1 MGRIVGMAGR
11 INEED
16 IALVR
21 ERARIDE
28 VVGEYVALRN
38 AGGGS
43 LKGLCPFH
51 DEKTPS
57 FQVTPSRGLFF
68 CFGCGEGGD
77 TISFVQ
83 KIDNL
88 TFVEAVQRLAD
99 KVGVQLRIVDDG
111 RPGLEPGLRMQ
122 ILAANEAAAE
132 FFQAQM
138 STKEGQIAR
147 DFVAGRGFSQ
157 DAAVQFGMGYAPR
170 GGHVLRDHL
179 LAKGFTPKALIESG
193 LVRSQGWDFFQGR
206 VLWPIK
212 DSGKS
217 VLGFGARRVYDDDRL
232 PAKYVNTPET
242 PVYKKSHVLYGL
254 DMARANIGKKS
265 QAVIVEG
272 YTDVMAAHLSGIDTA
287 VAACGTAFGEDHARL
302 IQRLMGNSG
311 SLNGEVIFTFD
322 GDAAGQKAALKVF
335 RGDKQFSAQTYVAIE
350 PTGLDPCDLL
360 MQRGPEAVRELV
372 ARRIPLYRYVM
383 ENTVSQ
389 FDLDRADGRVAAVRA
404 AAPLVTSIRDQ
415 SLVDGYLRELSQV
428 VGADIDLVRREV
440 FRAGKQHHAVTVV
453 PPPQPQQPAGIPW
466 PDPADISLS
475 VERGFLKLVLQYP
488 DLFDEDWDQVE
499 VEDLRHPA
507 YQAVFEAILSVP
519 RGQENWAEEVGKATS
534 DPQVKQLEVALLVEP
549 ILREEPDQSYA
560 AAYAARVRLLS
571 ITDDIAN
578 LKSRLQRTNPNQD
591 RKLYDAM
598 FSDLVTLEALRKS
611 LILAGGATSA

>member
-1 MGRIVGMAGR
+1 M
-11 INEED
+11 
-16 IALVR
+16 
-21 ERARIDE
+21 
-28 VVGEYVALRN
+28 
-38 AGGGS
+38 
-43 LKGLCPFH
+43 
-51 DEKTPS
+51 
-57 FQVTPSRGLFF
+57 
-68 CFGCGEGGD
+68 
-77 TISFVQ
+77 
-83 KIDNL
+83 
-88 TFVEAVQRLAD
+88 
-99 KVGVQLRIVDDG
+99 
-111 RPGLEPGLRMQ
+111 
-122 ILAANEAAAE
+122 
-132 FFQAQM
+132 
-138 STKEGQIAR
+138 
-147 DFVAGRGFSQ
+147 
-157 DAAVQFGMGYAPR
+157 
-170 GGHVLRDHL
+170 
-179 LAKGFTPKALIESG
+179 
-193 LVRSQGWDFFQGR
+193 
-206 VLWPIK
+206 LWPIK

-254 DMARANIGKKS
+254 DLARANIGKKS

-287 VAACGTAFGEDHARL
+287 VAACGTAFGDDHARL

-335 RGDKQFSAQTYVAIE
+335 RGDNQFSSQTYVAVE

-389 FDLDRADGRVAAVRA
+389 FDLDRADGRVAAIRA

-428 VGADIDLVRREV
+428 VGTDVDLVRREV
-440 FRAGKQHHAVTVV
+440 SHTRRQHRSEPQLTIV
-453 PPPQPQQPAGIPW
+453 PPPEPQQGSGIPW
-466 PDPADISLS
+466 PDPADVSLS
-475 VERGFLKLVLQYP
+475 AERGFLKLALQHP
-488 DLFDEDWDQVE
+488 DLFNEEWDQVE

-507 YQAVFEAILSVP
+507 YQAVFEAVLAVP
-519 RGQENWAEEVGKATS
+519 RGQDRWTEKVSEATP

-549 ILREEPDQSYA
+549 VLREEPDRDYA
-560 AAYAARVRLLS
+560 EAYAARVRLLS

-591 RKLYDAM
+591 RKLYNAM

-611 LILAGGATSA
+611 LIVAGGAASA

>member
-1 MGRIVGMAGR
+1 MAGR
-11 INEED
+11 INDED

-21 ERARIDE
+21 ERVRIDE
-28 VVGEYVALRN
+28 VVGEYVTLRN

-57 FQVTPSRGLFF
+57 FQVTPSRGLFY

-77 TISFVQ
+77 TISFLQ

-122 ILAANEAAAE
+122 ILAANEAAAQ
-132 FFQAQM
+132 FFQSQM
-138 STKEGQIAR
+138 STDEGRIAR
-147 DFVAGRGFSQ
+147 EFVAERGFSP

-179 LAKGFTPKALIESG
+179 MAKGFTPKVLIESG

-272 YTDVMAAHLSGIDTA
+272 YTDVMAAHLSGVDTA
-287 VAACGTAFGEDHARL
+287 VAACGTAFGDDHARL

-335 RGDKQFSAQTYVAIE
+335 RGDNQFSSQTYVAIE

-360 MQRGPEAVRELV
+360 MQRGPQAVRELV
-372 ARRIPLYRYVM
+372 ARRVPLYRYVM

-389 FDLDRADGRVAAVRA
+389 FDLDRADGRVAAIRA

-428 VGADIDLVRREV
+428 VGADIDVVRREV
-440 FRAGKQHHAVTVV
+440 SRARKQRRSEPQAVAVAS
-453 PPPQPQQPAGIPW
+453 PQQSSGTPW
-466 PDPADISLS
+466 PDPADVSLS
-475 VERGFLKLVLQYP
+475 VERGFLKLALQYP
-488 DLFDEDWDQVE
+488 DLFDEEWDQVE

-507 YQAVFEAILSVP
+507 YQAVFDAVLAVP
-519 RGQENWAEEVGKATS
+519 RGQDRWAEKVGEATP
-534 DPQVKQLEVALLVEP
+534 DPLVKQLEVALLVEP
-549 ILREEPDQSYA
+549 VLREEPDRGYA
-560 AAYAARVRLLS
+560 QAYAARVRLLS

-611 LILAGGATSA
+611 LIAAGGATSA